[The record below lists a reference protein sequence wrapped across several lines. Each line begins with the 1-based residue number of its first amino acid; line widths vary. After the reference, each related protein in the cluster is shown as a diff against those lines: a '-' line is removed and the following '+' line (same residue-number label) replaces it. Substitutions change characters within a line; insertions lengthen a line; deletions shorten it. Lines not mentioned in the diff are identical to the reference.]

1 MALGLTVGDTV
12 TVCIGVGAVVRVW
25 EEEEERTVRGKRDG
39 MCVCVRERERELII
53 QSMYGRHIHM
63 HKQLHTH

>member
-25 EEEEERTVRGKRDG
+25 GEELERTGEG
-39 MCVCVRERERELII
+39 GRERERE
-53 QSMYGRHIHM
+53 RERER
-63 HKQLHTH
+63 KRERERERVR